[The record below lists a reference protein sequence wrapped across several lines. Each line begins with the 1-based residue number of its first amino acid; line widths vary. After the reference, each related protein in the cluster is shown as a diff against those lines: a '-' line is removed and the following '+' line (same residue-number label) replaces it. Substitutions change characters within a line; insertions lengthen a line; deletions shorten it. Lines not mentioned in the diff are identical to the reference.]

1 MNASMKVERYGM
13 ETCADCRKYRRART
27 VRGLRRLF
35 ARLGTLAL
43 AVVVA
48 TVVLFGQRWLLEKGP
63 AAVVELGMAARAAEA
78 TNSN

>member
-1 MNASMKVERYGM
+1 MNASMKVERYGV
-13 ETCADCRKYRRART
+13 EPCGDCRKYGRART
-27 VRGLRRLF
+27 GRGVRRLL

-48 TVVLFGQRWLLEKGP
+48 TVVLFGQRWVLEKGP

-78 TNSN
+78 TSRN